1 MAQIKKSRHNK
12 KKKNSQTVAVAP
24 AEKPSETKA
33 DDGYLYLAD
42 PAHMARKDPQMAEA
56 LEAIATKSDLG
67 GFMLATAKKLDVRFV
82 RQDFNVAS
90 VGGSNR
96 GNVISLSAKNSLAE
110 DITVLPHELMHWLQ
124 PEDGIQD
131 RWDYR
136 SRLLAVLSRE
146 AGAETCA
153 VRVTHEMREN
163 GYTDAFND
171 NARSPQWSMYR
182 DIYQTFD
189 QVLQSS
195 REAAF
200 DDPVRHATDAAFRT
214 YFKQPGLI
222 GNYGGKVL
230 SNYMYNLGRLARHYP
245 TPGFSL
251 QAAANQARLQ
261 GGECLV
267 YEPVQLPLRDQDLF
281 QGNATLRQAFEYA
294 EMIHIAKFCN
304 QDTALA
310 YHRRIQ
316 ALEADNNPFLGLNY
330 SKIRS
335 EYSGQIGQKNPKS
348 MLRIMTDMAGV
359 ETFWH
364 RQAGFDFG

>member
-1 MAQIKKSRHNK
+1 MAQIKKTRHNK
-12 KKKNSQTVAVAP
+12 KKKNRRALTGAP
-24 AEKPSETKA
+24 AQPPCENKM
-33 DDGYLYLAD
+33 DDGYLYLGD
-42 PAHMARKDPQMAEA
+42 PAHMARQDPQMAEA
-56 LEAIATKSDLG
+56 LEGISEKSKLG
-67 GFMLATAKKLDVRFV
+67 AYLVEAARKLDVRFV
-82 RQDFNVAS
+82 RQDFNSAS

-96 GNVISLSAKNSLAE
+96 GNVIFLSADNSLAE

-124 PEDGIQD
+124 PADGIQD

-136 SRLLAVLSRE
+136 SRLLAALSRE

-163 GYTDAFND
+163 GYAQAFND
-171 NARSPQWSMYR
+171 NASAPHWSMYR
-182 DIYQTFD
+182 GIYQTFD

-195 REAAF
+195 AQAGA
-200 DDPVRHATDAAFRT
+200 DDPVRQATDAAFRT

-230 SNYMYNLGRLARHYP
+230 THYMCNLGRLAKHYP

-267 YEPVQLPLRDQDLF
+267 YEPVQLPLQDDDLF

-294 EMIHIAKFCN
+294 EMIHIAKFCQ

-310 YHRRIQ
+310 YHRKIQ
-316 ALEADNNPFLGLNY
+316 TLEADNNPFLGLNY
-330 SKIRS
+330 SKVRS

-359 ETFWH
+359 ETFRH

>member
-1 MAQIKKSRHNK
+1 MAQIKKSRRNK
-12 KKKNSQTVAVAP
+12 NKQSRQAATGASAPPPCEKKM
-24 AEKPSETKA
+24 
-33 DDGYLYLAD
+33 DDGYLYLGD
-42 PAHMARKDPQMAEA
+42 PGHMARQDPQMAEA
-56 LEAIATKSDLG
+56 LEVIAEKSKLG
-67 GFMLATAKKLDVRFV
+67 AYLVETARKLDVRFV
-82 RQDFNVAS
+82 RQDFNAAS

-96 GNVISLSAKNSLAE
+96 GNVIALSADNLLAV

-163 GYTDAFND
+163 GYADAFNR
-171 NARSPQWSMYR
+171 NARAPHWCMYR

-195 REAAF
+195 REAGF
-200 DDPVRHATDAAFRT
+200 DDAVRQATDAAFRS

-230 SNYMYNLGRLARHYP
+230 TNYMYNLGRLAKHYP

-267 YEPVQLPLRDQDLF
+267 YEPVQLPLRDDDLF
-281 QGNATLRQAFEYA
+281 KGNATLRQAFEYA
-294 EMIHIAKFCN
+294 EMIHIAKFCQ

-310 YHRRIQ
+310 YQRKVQ
-316 ALEADNNPFLGLNY
+316 ALKADNNPFLGLNY
-330 SKIRS
+330 SKVRS
-335 EYSGQIGQKNPKS
+335 EYCGQIGQKNPRS

-359 ETFWH
+359 ENFWH